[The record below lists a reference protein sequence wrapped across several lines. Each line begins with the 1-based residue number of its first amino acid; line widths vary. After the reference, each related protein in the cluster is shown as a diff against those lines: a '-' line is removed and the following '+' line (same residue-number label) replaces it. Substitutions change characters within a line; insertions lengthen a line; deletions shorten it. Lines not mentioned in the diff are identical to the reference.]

1 MKSKEAK
8 AAKAL
13 TKAEAEFEK
22 ARKKL
27 LKLRKSQPKELI
39 KDYEFVAQDG
49 SKQKLSELF
58 GAKEELIL
66 VHNMGSTCTHCT
78 LWADGFNGL
87 VPHLEDRAAFVVES
101 GEESGHQK
109 EFYGSRGW
117 RFRMVS
123 SQGTDF
129 KKDMGFADRKG
140 NPQPGVSVFTKK
152 KGKIHRVAKDG
163 FGDGDD
169 YCVAW
174 HFFDLLPKGAKGW
187 RPQYSYDAPAA
198 KEAPTL

>member
-1 MKSKEAK
+1 MNSKEAK

-13 TKAEAEFEK
+13 KKAETAFET

-27 LKLRKSQPKELI
+27 LKLRKSRPKELI
-39 KDYEFVAQDG
+39 QDYEFVAHDG

-58 GAKEELIL
+58 GDKEELIL
-66 VHNMGSTCTHCT
+66 VHNMGSSCSHCT

-101 GEESGHQK
+101 ADASEHQK
-109 EFYGSRGW
+109 EFYDSRAW
-117 RFRMVS
+117 RFHMVS

-129 KKDMGFADRKG
+129 KKDLGFMDRKKG
-140 NPQPGVSVFTKK
+140 PMPGVSVFTKK
-152 KGKIHRVAKDG
+152 NGKIHRVAKDG

-174 HFFDLLPKGAKGW
+174 HFFDLLPRGAKGW
-187 RPQYSYDAPAA
+187 MPKFSYVVADPKDAAG
-198 KEAPTL
+198 L